1 MFLNDGILPRHLI
14 HSQIQN
20 EGEQQPDKC
29 GSIRCEAY
37 RHADILLPLTSV
49 SLRAFVYVCVHASI
63 NRMESAVTAIA
74 NGDGMENALCIQNFI
89 ETESTPPYIE
99 NRSPS
104 TNVYCVEGCSFYS
117 VVVVV

>member
-1 MFLNDGILPRHLI
+1 M
-14 HSQIQN
+14 
-20 EGEQQPDKC
+20 
-29 GSIRCEAY
+29 
-37 RHADILLPLTSV
+37 
-49 SLRAFVYVCVHASI
+49 YVCVHASI

-104 TNVYCVEGCSFYS
+104 TNVYCVEGCLILFGCSCCLVNFPLF
-117 VVVVV
+117 V